1 MAQDPRAV
9 FAEVAAGA
17 LEGLAR
23 SAEDLAGRAQ
33 RLAPVDEGTL
43 RGSVNVVLI
52 VNGTRFEGTGAR
64 QQAAN
69 AARLYAKAG
78 QRVELDA
85 EVSFNTVYA
94 ARQHEELDWQHP
106 KGGQA
111 KYLEAPLLANTARYS
126 RIIALAAQRAAS

>member
-1 MAQDPRAV
+1 MAQDGRDV

-33 RLAPVDEGTL
+33 REAPVDEGTL

-64 QQAAN
+64 VQAAN

-106 KGGQA
+106 KGGGP
-111 KYLEAPLLANTARYS
+111 KYLEGPLLANVARYQ
-126 RIIALAAQRAAS
+126 RIIALAAQRGAS